1 MFGTALQVEYLKR
14 GGKKTSHEA
23 VEKFSKERTYGKTYS
38 NHYKEEFIKTTN
50 KKLIVFLKEQGFL
63 RE

>member
-1 MFGTALQVEYLKR
+1 MKR
-14 GGKKTSHEA
+14 GGKKASHEA
-23 VEKFSKERTYGKTYS
+23 VEKLSKERTYGKTYS

-50 KKLIVFLKEQGFL
+50 KKLIAFLKEQGFL